1 MDVQTTQKNL
11 QQRKYAKMLLAVI
24 LYQLYGLSIVWK
36 IGIVGETAWKI
47 SSLREHA
54 TNVISFEKKKNVTVN
69 KKELK

>member
-1 MDVQTTQKNL
+1 
-11 QQRKYAKMLLAVI
+11 MLLADI
-24 LYQLYGLSIVWK
+24 LYKLYGLSIVWK